1 MAITA
6 APAGANTLTLS
17 VKGGLDIAAGV
28 YEIRAQLKPAPANA
42 TILLFAQNPTN
53 PLDITGGAQRD
64 ALLALFDKTQMWGQ
78 VISVWA
84 EASQAGR
91 TIATSAK
98 AQLKIHVKP
107 LPARITFSVLAAER
121 LTYPGNGHGRTLTK
135 TLINN
140 QWYFRDGSKLESD
153 NTKRGFDCTTFPMSI
168 FNCYPVMSGKFG
180 TALADALGAQKCDL
194 EQLHWTQVRD
204 LFSATGSAFSSM
216 PANHSSAPNFIK
228 RDPFAKATIANS
240 FDRSGVYF
248 VWSAGHVV
256 LYQDGMIHEFAEGGY
271 KVTPAQLR
279 NWSNAPQGLW
289 WIRRLPPH
297 LRA

>member
-1 MAITA
+1 MAITSAPTGA
-6 APAGANTLTLS
+6 ASLS
-17 VKGGLDIAAGV
+17 LAVSGGEDIDKGV
-28 YEIRAQLKPAPANA
+28 YKINAQLKPAPAGA
-42 TILLFAQNPTN
+42 SIFLCAGNPTN
-53 PLDITGGAQRD
+53 SLDITGGAQRD
-64 ALLALFDKTQMWGQ
+64 ALLALFDKTAMWGQ
-78 VISVWA
+78 SIPVWA
-84 EASQAGR
+84 EAKLGGK

-98 AQLKIHVKP
+98 TQLKIHVKP

-121 LTYPGNGHGRTLTK
+121 LTYPGNGYGRTLTK

-140 QWYFRDGSKLESD
+140 QWYFRHGSKLETD
-153 NTKRGFDCTTFPMSI
+153 NSKRGFDCTTFPMVI
-168 FNCYPVMSGKFG
+168 FNCYPVMDGKYG

-204 LFSATGSAFSSM
+204 MFSATGSAFSAM
-216 PANHSSAPNFIK
+216 PANHSSAPSFIK

-240 FDRSGVYF
+240 FDRSGVYI

-256 LYQDGMIHEFAEGGY
+256 LYQDGMIHEFTDGGY
-271 KVTPAQLR
+271 KATPAQLR

-289 WIRRLPPH
+289 WIRKLPPH